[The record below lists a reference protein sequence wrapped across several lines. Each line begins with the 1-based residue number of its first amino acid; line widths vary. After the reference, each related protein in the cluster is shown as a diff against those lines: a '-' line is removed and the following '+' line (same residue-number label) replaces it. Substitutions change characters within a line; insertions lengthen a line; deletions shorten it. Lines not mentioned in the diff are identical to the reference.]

1 MRRCPGCTFQVCK
14 PCLELR
20 ENEGR
25 GLMHGNMMSSGG
37 VATPTTQRTVR
48 KKPLA
53 STPGGGSGIAA
64 KTKKGEDAVPVAD
77 GEGSEAKKAGVNGK
91 KKEKVAP
98 APRSMVGTERA
109 AQKKRNV
116 PDTISE
122 GSPSSSLD
130 NDDEDFEL
138 GRTSPTP
145 SKRRRTG
152 LDLGTT
158 RTSPVT
164 TSRRA
169 PRKPLLP
176 AMPLPRSVS
185 HPSITRE
192 PRNASSSMTSGPISL
207 TEGDIL
213 YEFGVK
219 GYDEPLLGRREPVVS
234 NPVIK
239 IPGIVKRNFKPRP
252 TAHEIQRNIQKHTLK
267 KMHEMHE
274 LHEERSKH
282 IAAQRVNCVHL
293 SDNDMITNER
303 QKEAEEEAYPHTVRA
318 FVEAEAMK
326 HKDDDLLDRDEH
338 EALCAAM
345 RDAARK
351 WAYRSYDGM
360 DAATQNLVTRGM
372 DMRLDLID
380 ESYKTDLI
388 QLLDQCAA
396 RKLQEMAYERAP
408 TTAQAQNQAAGPL

>member
-1 MRRCPGCTFQVCK
+1 
-14 PCLELR
+14 
-20 ENEGR
+20 
-25 GLMHGNMMSSGG
+25 MHGNMMSSGG

-53 STPGGGSGIAA
+53 STPGGGSGVAT
-64 KTKKGEDAVPVAD
+64 KTKKEEEAVPAAD
-77 GEGSEAKKAGVNGK
+77 GEGSETKKAGVNGK
-91 KKEKVAP
+91 KKEKAAPAP

-109 AQKKRNV
+109 AQKKRKV
-116 PDTISE
+116 PDIISE

-152 LDLGTT
+152 LGLGTAS
-158 RTSPVT
+158 TSPAT

-192 PRNASSSMTSGPISL
+192 PRNASSSMTSGPIGL

-239 IPGIVKRNFKPRP
+239 IPDIVKRNFKPRP
-252 TAHEIQRNIQKHTLK
+252 TADEIQRNIQKHTLK
-267 KMHEMHE
+267 KMQEMHE
-274 LHEERSKH
+274 ERLKQ
-282 IAAQRVNCVHL
+282 IAAQRVNCVH
-293 SDNDMITNER
+293 SSNDDMITNER
-303 QKEAEEEAYPHTVRA
+303 QTKAEEEAYPHTVRE
-318 FVEAEAMK
+318 FVESEAMK

-351 WAYRSYDGM
+351 WAYRGYDGM
-360 DAATQNLVTRGM
+360 DAATQKLVTRGL
-372 DMRLDLID
+372 DMRLDMID

-388 QLLDQCAA
+388 QVLDQCAA

-408 TTAQAQNQAAGPL
+408 TTALAQN